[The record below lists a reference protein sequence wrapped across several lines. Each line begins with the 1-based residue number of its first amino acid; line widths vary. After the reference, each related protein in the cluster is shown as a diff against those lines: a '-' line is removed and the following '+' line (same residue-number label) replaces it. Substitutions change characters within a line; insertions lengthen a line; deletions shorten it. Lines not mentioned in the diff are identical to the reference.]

1 MFLSLKNISY
11 QVKDK
16 TIISNL
22 SLDIEKSDF
31 LTITGPSG
39 SGKST
44 ILKLLANLISPT
56 EGIIEFKDKNIGQ
69 YSPDEY
75 RRHVSYCFQH
85 TLNLWHIHQP

>member
-39 SGKST
+39 K
-44 ILKLLANLISPT
+44 
-56 EGIIEFKDKNIGQ
+56 
-69 YSPDEY
+69 
-75 RRHVSYCFQH
+75 
-85 TLNLWHIHQP
+85 W